1 MFRRVRGYTKHPGS
15 TSETNDT
22 DDEVDLDDVIML
34 GDLLAVKVKYTDSS
48 VALVFVKIA
57 SMKNKNERKYTTII
71 PSISIGDYYFDGRI
85 YEGKITNDIL
95 ILKHSSIEEICT
107 SIDGSFCVLVWLRG
121 LCLEGG
127 RAAELMK
134 QIPIS
139 SKVVSNSKLL
149 PYDESLVELFA
160 SEEIQGGKLKCKLCE
175 KIIPNKNMR
184 RHVGGHILKE
194 KLVTICG
201 FS

>member
-1 MFRRVRGYTKHPGS
+1 M
-15 TSETNDT
+15 
-22 DDEVDLDDVIML
+22 
-34 GDLLAVKVKYTDSS
+34 
-48 VALVFVKIA
+48 A

-95 ILKHSSIEEICT
+95 ILKHSSIEEIYT
-107 SIDGSFCVLVWLRG
+107 SIDGSFYVLVRVRG

-134 QIPIS
+134 QIPVS
-139 SKVVSNSKLL
+139 NKVVSNSKLL
-149 PYDESLVELFA
+149 PYDESLVDLLA
-160 SEEIQGGKLKCKLCE
+160 SLEIQGGKLKCKLCE
-175 KIIPNKNMR
+175 KIIPNKNIMR

-194 KLVTICG
+194 KLVNICG
-201 FS
+201 FCGLSGCSIGIMCGSGRGKTASQVVSSNCDCNVKFH